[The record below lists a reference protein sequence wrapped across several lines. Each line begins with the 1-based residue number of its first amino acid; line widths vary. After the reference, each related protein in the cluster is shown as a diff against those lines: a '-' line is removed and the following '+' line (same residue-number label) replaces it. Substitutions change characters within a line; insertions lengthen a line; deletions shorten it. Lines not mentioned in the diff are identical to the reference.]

1 MAIYKSDGVDAVNVF
16 PSKFI
21 TVYCTGAVNAGDVV
35 ELDFSA
41 TRSTNQSTDA
51 FGISVKKAAATGNL
65 PFACGVAA
73 ATLTAAGYV
82 QIQYA
87 GYCNT
92 VTPDAAI
99 AAGLPVG
106 TDGATAGRIQA
117 YTGNVSDTAGF
128 FGVVVDAYVTG
139 AGTNDGAIFLFDKGF
154 FNA

>member
-1 MAIYKSDGVDAVNVF
+1 MAIYKSDGVDAVNLF

-21 TVYCTGAVNAGDVV
+21 TVYCTSAVTVGDVV

-41 TRSTNQSTDA
+41 TRSTDQTVDA
-51 FGISVKKAAATGNL
+51 FGISVKKAAATDNL
-65 PFACGVAA
+65 PFACGVAT

-87 GYCNT
+87 GYCNS

-99 AAGLPVG
+99 AVGLPVG
-106 TDGATAGRIQA
+106 SDAGTAGRIQA
-117 YTGNVSDTAGF
+117 FTGNVSATAGF

-139 AGTNDGAIFLFDKGF
+139 AGTNDGAIFLIDKGF
-154 FNA
+154 FNG